1 MTGRAIPAAVVVMTR
16 DEAANVVG
24 CLASVGRRFA
34 QVFVVD
40 SASTDGTPDLA
51 AAMGATVVPFSW
63 DGAYPKKK
71 QWCLET
77 LPFTVDW
84 VLFVDAD
91 ERLDDAFVD
100 AVDATVAAGDVAAAW
115 ITARPTMLG
124 RRLRFGRRHRKI
136 ALLDRRR
143 CRFLPVDDLDVA
155 TMWEVEGHYQP
166 RVDGRVGAIRPP
178 IEHRDGDRF
187 SAWIAR
193 HNRYTDWMARMEGDG
208 RMADLV
214 AAETGPRRRLKLIV
228 ARLPARPLL
237 AFLDSYAWCLGFL
250 DGRAGAHYAM
260 ARAVYYWMIDVK
272 RATDAEVRRR

>member
-1 MTGRAIPAAVVVMTR
+1 MTGRPIPVAAVVMTR
-16 DEAANVVG
+16 DEMANVMG
-24 CLASVGRRFA
+24 CLASIGRRFA

-40 SASTDGTPDLA
+40 SASADGTAVLA
-51 AAMGATVVPFSW
+51 AAMGATVVPFRW
-63 DGAYPKKK
+63 NGAYPKKK

-91 ERLDDAFVD
+91 ERLDDAFVE
-100 AVDATVAAGDVAAAW
+100 AVDATVAAGDAAAAW

-166 RVDGRVGAIRPP
+166 QVDGRIATIRSP
-178 IEHRDGDRF
+178 IVHGDSDRF
-187 SAWIAR
+187 GAWIAR
-193 HNRYTDWMARMEGDG
+193 HDRYSDWMARMEGDG
-208 RMADLV
+208 RLPDLV
-214 AAETGPRRRLKLIV
+214 ATETGLRRRLKLTL

-237 AFLDSYAWCLGFL
+237 AFLDSYALCLGFL
-250 DGRAGAHYAM
+250 DGRAGIHYAM

-272 RATDAEVRRR
+272 RATDAKVRRR

>member
-1 MTGRAIPAAVVVMTR
+1 MTGRPIPVAAVVMTR

-24 CLASVGRRFA
+24 CLASIGRRFA

-40 SASTDGTPDLA
+40 SASADGTPLLA
-51 AAMGATVVPFSW
+51 AAMGATVVPFRW
-63 DGAYPKKK
+63 NGAYPKKK

-77 LPFTVDW
+77 LPFSVDW

-91 ERLDDAFVD
+91 ERLDDAFVE
-100 AVDATVAAGDVAAAW
+100 AVDATVADGDVAAAW

-166 RVDGRVGAIRPP
+166 RVDGRVGTIRPP
-178 IEHRDGDRF
+178 IVHCDADRF
-187 SAWIAR
+187 GAWIAR
-193 HNRYTDWMARMEGDG
+193 HNRYSDWMARMEGDG
-208 RMADLV
+208 RMPDLV
-214 AAETGPRRRLKLIV
+214 ATETGLRRRLKLTL

-250 DGRAGAHYAM
+250 DGRAGIHYAM

-272 RATDAEVRRR
+272 RATDAEARRR